1 MKKCYKIK
9 VSIGDKMKE
18 KGFTLIEMLAVFI
31 IISIIMVVALP
42 AITKNLKGNS
52 KKEYTEFIKTVE
64 LATEVYVEDN
74 REMYPLNTVGAT
86 ATITIGT
93 LKEENL
99 IDNIPN
105 KPDGTEITDDMTV
118 KVTVNSDYT
127 LKYEFQG

>member
-1 MKKCYKIK
+1 
-9 VSIGDKMKE
+9 MKE